1 MLGLPQSEVQKIA
14 QMPTEHS
21 WLTEIML
28 DPQMEEREEK
38 LEMWLE
44 KEGEKLQ
51 KNSYVGRIV
60 RETYALFL
68 ERVAIEKYVEENPQM
83 MGYLPILNNPIEAV
97 SLGAREAMADDMET
111 QVNAIK
117 LMVKLYEMKS
127 SPV

>member
-83 MGYLPILNNPIEAV
+83 MGYLPVLNNPIEAV

>member
-68 ERVAIEKYVEENPQM
+68 ERVAIEKYVEKNPQM
-83 MGYLPILNNPIEAV
+83 MGYLPVLNNPIEAV

>member
-1 MLGLPQSEVQKIA
+1 
-14 QMPTEHS
+14 
-21 WLTEIML
+21 
-28 DPQMEEREEK
+28 
-38 LEMWLE
+38 
-44 KEGEKLQ
+44 
-51 KNSYVGRIV
+51 VGRIV

-83 MGYLPILNNPIEAV
+83 MGYLPVLNNPIEAV